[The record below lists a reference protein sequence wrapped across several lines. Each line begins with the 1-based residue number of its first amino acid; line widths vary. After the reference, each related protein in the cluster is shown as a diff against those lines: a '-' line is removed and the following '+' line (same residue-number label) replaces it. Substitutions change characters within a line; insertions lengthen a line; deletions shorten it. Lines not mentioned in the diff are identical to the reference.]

1 MNELTRLLDGRAP
14 KTAIILGSS
23 LGGVAEAVDD
33 PLVISYGDLQGF
45 PVPKISGHAGRL
57 VVGTI
62 ADTEVAVLQG
72 RSHPY
77 ESGNA
82 AVMGPA
88 IGLLKDAGIE
98 TLILT
103 NAAGSLDVKLRP
115 GSLMLIEDH
124 INFSGMNPL
133 IGVGGDRSFVS
144 MTDAY
149 DPALRRDLKA
159 AAKQAGIKLHRGVYV
174 WFSGPSFE
182 TPTEIRMARK
192 WGGDAVGMSTVPE
205 AIIARYCGLRVAGI
219 SVITNLGAGLEGA
232 SPSHEETK
240 HEGARAA
247 GDMVRLLTRLFTAS

>member
-1 MNELTRLLDGRAP
+1 MPKIDTLFQHYKP

-23 LGGVAEAVDD
+23 LGTVAEAVAD
-33 PLVISYGDLQGF
+33 PLVISYGDLPGF
-45 PVPKISGHAGRL
+45 PAPKISGHAGNL
-57 VVGTI
+57 VVGRI

-72 RSHPY
+72 RAHPY
-77 ESGNA
+77 ESGDA

-88 IGLLKDAGIE
+88 IGMLRDAGIE

-103 NAAGSLDVKLRP
+103 NAAGSLDDKMRAR
-115 GSLMLIEDH
+115 SIMLIEDH

-133 IGVGGDRSFVS
+133 IGVGGDRSFVP

-149 DPALRRDLKA
+149 DPDLRKTLRS

-182 TPTEIRMARK
+182 TPAEIRMARK

-205 AIIARYCGLRVAGI
+205 TIIARYCGLRVAG
-219 SVITNLGAGLEGA
+219 
-232 SPSHEETK
+232 
-240 HEGARAA
+240 
-247 GDMVRLLTRLFTAS
+247 